1 LQITEIKR
9 ISRLYLGQS
18 LYLCPS
24 RKLNVT
30 HRISILYLLITA
42 LLWSTGGLLI
52 KSIEA
57 HPFAIAGGRSIIAG
71 FVLWAFLK
79 KPRFT
84 FSKAQMIGALM
95 YALTVILFVL
105 ANKLTGPANAILLQY
120 TGPIWVAL
128 FSGFFLKERVSI
140 IDWISVIAVIIGM
153 CLFFLDEL
161 TMSGLTGNI
170 ISICSGFAFAG
181 LAISLRMQKHDSPFE
196 SILLGNLLTGLFGAY
211 WIIDS
216 MPMSGDSLI
225 GLFLLGIVQLGIPY
239 ILYAK
244 AIQHV
249 TALESVLIPV
259 LEPLLNPLWV
269 FLAAG
274 EIPGK
279 GAFMGG
285 AIVLLAIII
294 RSIIRQKQ
302 T

>member
-1 LQITEIKR
+1 
-9 ISRLYLGQS
+9 
-18 LYLCPS
+18 
-24 RKLNVT
+24 
-30 HRISILYLLITA
+30 
-42 LLWSTGGLLI
+42 
-52 KSIEA
+52 
-57 HPFAIAGGRSIIAG
+57 
-71 FVLWAFLK
+71 
-79 KPRFT
+79 
-84 FSKAQMIGALM
+84 M

-105 ANKLTGPANAILLQY
+105 ANKLTGSANAILLQY

-128 FSGFFLKERVSI
+128 FSGFILKEHVSN
-140 IDWISVIAVIIGM
+140 IDWISVIVVIMGM
-153 CLFFLDEL
+153 CLFFLDGL
-161 TMSGLTGNI
+161 TMSGLMGNI
-170 ISICSGFAFAG
+170 VAICSGFAFAG

-196 SILLGNLLTGLFGAY
+196 SILLGNILTGIFGAY
-211 WIIDS
+211 WIFES
-216 MPMSGDSLI
+216 LPMSSDSII

-274 EIPGK
+274 EIPGR

-294 RSIIRQKQ
+294 RGIVRQKQ
-302 T
+302 S